1 MIQVSHLTKSFH
13 KQPPLWEDM
22 NFEVPPHSVT
32 AFTGHSGSG
41 KSTLLNCIGALESP
55 DSGNKPQLSAGPEI
69 STRLCGVSFPGL
81 RPDPRPKC
89 L

>member
-1 MIQVSHLTKSFH
+1 MIQVSHLTKSFN

-41 KSTLLNCIGALESP
+41 KSTLLKLIQR
-55 DSGNKPQLSAGPEI
+55 PQ
-69 STRLCGVSFPGL
+69 T
-81 RPDPRPKC
+81 
-89 L
+89 

>member
-32 AFTGHSGSG
+32 AFT
-41 KSTLLNCIGALESP
+41 
-55 DSGNKPQLSAGPEI
+55 
-69 STRLCGVSFPGL
+69 
-81 RPDPRPKC
+81 
-89 L
+89 